1 MFAQT
6 LAIVRNTFFESI
18 RQPVMLVIL
27 LAATMGLVLSNSLA
41 GFTMDDDQKM
51 MIDMG
56 LSTVFLC
63 GALLAAFIATNVL
76 NREIENMTA
85 MTVVSKPVSRPVFV
99 LGKFLGVSLAMMLG
113 TLYMSLVFMLVE
125 MHGVLQTVREQVH
138 QPVVL
143 FGTLAG
149 ILGVGAGLWCNYFY
163 GKVFSSTVIV
173 LTTPLAGLAYFL
185 ALNFDHAFNMQN
197 MALQFK
203 GQMWLG
209 LGGVAMAILV
219 LTAVAIAAST
229 RLGQVMTL
237 CVTIGVFLAGM
248 SSDYVLGRPIEAI
261 EASWLERAKLDGQTE
276 EFQQTSGFEMTSG
289 EIQQTSKPA
298 DRPIEGVSL
307 WSKGTSG
314 ERIGYAA
321 LWVAYAAVPN
331 FQVFMLTDAL
341 TQSHVIPG
349 SYVAYIFVYG
359 PMYILVALSLGVI
372 LFQRR
377 EVG

>member
-85 MTVVSKPVSRPVFV
+85 MTVVSKPVSRPLFV
-99 LGKFLGVSLAMMLG
+99 LGKFLGVSLALMLG

-138 QPVVL
+138 QPVVV

-185 ALNFDHAFNMQN
+185 ALNFDHAFNMQD

-248 SSDYVLGRPIEAI
+248 SSDYVLGRPINAI
-261 EASWLERAKLDGQTE
+261 EASWLEQAKLQGQTE
-276 EFQQTSGFEMTSG
+276 TVTETRRLEMTSG
-289 EIQQTSKPA
+289 EIQETPFTREK
-298 DRPIEGVSL
+298 PIEGVSL
-307 WSKGTSG
+307 WSKGTRG
-314 ERIGYAA
+314 EKIRYAA

-359 PMYILVALSLGVI
+359 PMYVLVALSLGVI